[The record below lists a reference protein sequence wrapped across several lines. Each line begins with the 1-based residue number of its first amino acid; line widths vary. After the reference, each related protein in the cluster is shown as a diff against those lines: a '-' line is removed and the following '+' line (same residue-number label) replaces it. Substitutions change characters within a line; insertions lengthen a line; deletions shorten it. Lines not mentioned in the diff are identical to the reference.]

1 MTTAGFEGRARLASG
16 SAPTSAVITY
26 RVTVAGGAVRVGPDD
41 RDGVVLDVP
50 LSHVRARP
58 LGKAGSVVL
67 VVRGSPLLINF
78 SDHEDVDDGAG
89 AGARARRVVDAGI
102 GRRRRDRFI
111 RALERGRS

>member
-1 MTTAGFEGRARLASG
+1 VTTAGFDGRARLASG
-16 SAPTSAVITY
+16 SAPTSSVTTY
-26 RVTVAGGAVRVGPDD
+26 RITVAGGTVRMGPDD

-50 LSHVRARP
+50 LSHVEARP

-67 VVRGSPLLINF
+67 VVHGSPLLINF
-78 SDHEDVDDGAG
+78 SDHEDIGDGVG

-102 GRRRRDRFI
+102 GRRRRDRFL

>member
-1 MTTAGFEGRARLASG
+1 MTTAGFDGRARLASG
-16 SAPTSAVITY
+16 SAPTPAVITY
-26 RVTVAGGAVRVGPDD
+26 RVTVAAGAVRLVPDG

-67 VVRGSPLLINF
+67 VVHGSALLINF
-78 SDHEDVDDGAG
+78 SDHEDVGDGAG

-102 GRRRRDRFI
+102 GRRRRDRFL
-111 RALERGRS
+111 RALERSRP

>member
-1 MTTAGFEGRARLASG
+1 VTTAGFDGRARLASG

-26 RVTVAGGAVRVGPDD
+26 RVTVSGGVLRLVPGD

-50 LSHVRARP
+50 VSDVRARS

-67 VVRGSPLLINF
+67 VVHGSPLLINF
-78 SDHEDVDDGAG
+78 SDHEDVGDGAG

-102 GRRRRDRFI
+102 GRRRRDRFL
-111 RALERGRS
+111 RALERGRA